1 MLDKRVGSEQKG
13 GMKKL
18 FSLTSE
24 RHQAARVVEKVKS
37 EIRKYLKRERGKKLD
52 EEFDFW
58 GFDCRT
64 GKVASEATICHEKE
78 IGKALDEALALEW
91 PTLYIEIIAKPVK
104 RTKRE

>member
-1 MLDKRVGSEQKG
+1 
-13 GMKKL
+13 MKKL
-18 FSLTSE
+18 FPLTSE
-24 RHQAARVVEKVKS
+24 RHQPARVVEKVKS
-37 EIRKYLKRERGKKLD
+37 EVRKYLKRERGKKLG

-64 GKVASEATICHEKE
+64 GKISSEVTICHEKE